1 MSNSQQGGP
10 RQGQPLYQN
19 PAFQQPMGMQ
29 AHMMQGQAPQGHPQ
43 GGMPGGAPQSGG
55 KAKRRVRNFLLQPL
69 LQVKIGLFSILLSVL
84 FAGAVAALLYFNFF
98 PLIDTVLKMTDAD
111 EEVRDFFMDEWRAKQ
126 LWVYLAFFVYLVAQ
140 IAMSVLYTHRLVG
153 PTYAFR
159 RHIRSIAEGRYNART
174 YLRKGDGFIEVA
186 DELNNLSEVMERK
199 FGGGAQQQAQ
209 PQQAPQQQAG
219 QYSQHGGTGHG

>member
-1 MSNSQQGGP
+1 M
-10 RQGQPLYQN
+10 
-19 PAFQQPMGMQ
+19 MQ
-29 AHMMQGQAPQGHPQ
+29 AQAPQGHPQGHPQ

-69 LQVKIGLFSILLSVL
+69 LQVKIGLFSILLSIL

-140 IAMSVLYTHRLVG
+140 ITMSVLYTHRLVG

-174 YLRKGDGFIEVA
+174 YLRKGDGFLEVA

-199 FGGGAQQQAQ
+199 FGGGAQQHAQ
-209 PQQAPQQQAG
+209 PQQPPQPAG
-219 QYSQHGGTGHG
+219 QHSQHGGTGHG